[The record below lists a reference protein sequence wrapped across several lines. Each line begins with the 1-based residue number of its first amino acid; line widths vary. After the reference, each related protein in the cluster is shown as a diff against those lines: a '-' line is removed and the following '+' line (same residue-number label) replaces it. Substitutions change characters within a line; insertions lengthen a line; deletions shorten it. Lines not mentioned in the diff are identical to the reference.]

1 MRDEPNEA
9 WKNRIKWYF
18 ENDHLKDLN
27 RIDGKP
33 TEFEWNIFPGFT
45 TLGILEEIHKFMQD
59 LQCELEQFNIIF
71 MSMYN
76 DIARGD
82 IGNSKKCEK

>member
-45 TLGILEEIHKFMQD
+45 NLCKIYSVNLSSSTTGSSSCQCTMTLHGETKEIQKN
-59 LQCELEQFNIIF
+59 CEN
-71 MSMYN
+71 N
-76 DIARGD
+76 
-82 IGNSKKCEK
+82 